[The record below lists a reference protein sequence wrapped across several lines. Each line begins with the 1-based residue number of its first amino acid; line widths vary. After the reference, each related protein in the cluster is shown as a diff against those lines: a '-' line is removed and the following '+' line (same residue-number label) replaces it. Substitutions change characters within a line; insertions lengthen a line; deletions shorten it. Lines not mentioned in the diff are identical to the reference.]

1 MILVEEAQAI
11 MLAHARRTEA
21 VSVPVWQAAGRVLA
35 GDVTTD
41 IDLSPFANSAM
52 DGYAVRAEDLASACA
67 DTPVEL
73 EVVGHEAAGHV
84 FAGAVEPGTTV
95 RIMTGAP
102 VPPGAD
108 AVVKYEVVAVCEG
121 DGNEGSRLPS
131 LRRPL

>member
-1 MILVEEAQAI
+1 M
-11 MLAHARRTEA
+11 
-21 VSVPVWQAAGRVLA
+21 
-35 GDVTTD
+35 
-41 IDLSPFANSAM
+41 
-52 DGYAVRAEDLASACA
+52 RAEDLASACA

-121 DGNEGSRLPS
+121 DGNEGSRVAFTAPASVGENIREAGLESAP
-131 LRRPL
+131 RRGGAPCG